1 MLHSKRER
9 ELGTLQREVLLAVKM
24 RGPCDWK
31 AVWGEAKGYRAE
43 GTEVSSGAVFTTLNR
58 LAGMGLIAAVGGR
71 KGRFVITEA
80 GEEEY
85 ERWRLNVT
93 RMLEAADGEEECPFT
108 I

>member
-58 LAGMGLIAAVGGR
+58 LSGMGLIAVVE
-71 KGRFVITEA
+71 GRFEITEA
-80 GEEEY
+80 GEGEY